1 MGPHVAN
8 NDVKIQ
14 PEITKGIDQYCEMV
28 CMGADFFLVKTRKPL
43 NAAKAP
49 KVISRGSGG
58 AFNNKVIPI
67 TIPIK
72 LNGSNQLSSFLS
84 AASNDFVPK

>member
-1 MGPHVAN
+1 MGPPVAN
-8 NDVKIQ
+8 KAVKI
-14 PEITKGIDQYCEMV
+14 PPAIPNGIDQYCEMV
-28 CMGADFFLVKTRKPL
+28 WMGADFFLVKTRKPF

-58 AFNNKVIPI
+58 AFNSKVIPI
-67 TIPIK
+67 TIPMK
-72 LNGSNQLSSFLS
+72 LKGSIQVSSFLS